1 MKRAER
7 LYGKEFDWNHLFD
20 CGVERKGGVGRVVRV
35 GENYELAL
43 VKEEAIVHG
52 RRIDPIG
59 ERLCTFNQEI
69 VAIVV
74 EKLNLRL
81 KRNEKQLND

>member
-1 MKRAER
+1 M
-7 LYGKEFDWNHLFD
+7 
-20 CGVERKGGVGRVVRV
+20 
-35 GENYELAL
+35 GENFELAL

-52 RRIDPIG
+52 RRINPVG
-59 ERLCTFNQEI
+59 ERLSTFNQEI

-81 KRNEKQLND
+81 KRNEKQSND